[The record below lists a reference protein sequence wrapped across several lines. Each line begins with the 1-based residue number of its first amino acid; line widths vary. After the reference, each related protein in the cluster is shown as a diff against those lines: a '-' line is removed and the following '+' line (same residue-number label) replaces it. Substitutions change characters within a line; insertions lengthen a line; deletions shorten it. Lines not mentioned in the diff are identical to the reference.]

1 MDALKVLC
9 QCISPIQNRQEIL
22 SIVGSSDFNWDHI
35 IYSSGQHLVSPAL
48 WFYLQQ
54 KEISPLLNTEQQE
67 YLKLIYDLNLSRNN
81 QIKNQLFLLLPDFN
95 AGGIEPVLLKGI
107 ASLLGELYE
116 SPGIRILG
124 DIDILV
130 PEEKLDIAK
139 NIMLDHGYTYTPF
152 PNQNIDVEH
161 RHLPGFVHEKY
172 PVAIEVHRFPV
183 AEKHFGWVNSTAAQN
198 DSTQLSLEMGVVRM
212 PSPEFRLLHN
222 FCHCQLGDRGFFRA
236 CINARQMLEWVK
248 LRDKYETEF
257 DWVSIQQK
265 VGENSAVSAWA
276 GYLMVAEE
284 YFSQEMIPETQTPLL
299 AKFFM
304 YRLQC
309 GERHAMCWKL
319 NLVIDRF
326 FYYGERSLSILSL
339 NFHRGP
345 RAFFKMFRFLLLRIF
360 SIKSLK
366 EKYKVF
372 RSG

>member
-1 MDALKVLC
+1 MDALEVLC
-9 QCISPIQNRQEIL
+9 QCISPVQNRQEIL
-22 SIVGSSDFNWDHI
+22 LIVDSPSFNWDPV

-54 KEISPLLNTEQQE
+54 KELLPLLNTEQQE
-67 YLKLIYDLNLSRNN
+67 YLKLVYDLNLSRNA

-95 AGGIEPVLLKGI
+95 AVGIKPVLLKGI
-107 ASLLGELYE
+107 ASLLGGLYE
-116 SPGIRILG
+116 TSGIRVLG

-130 PEEKLDIAK
+130 PEEKLEIAK

-152 PNQNIDVEH
+152 PNQDIDVEH
-161 RHLPGFVHEKY
+161 RHLPGFVHKQH

-183 AEKHFGWVNSTAAQN
+183 AEKYFGWVNSTTAQ
-198 DSTQLSLEMGVVRM
+198 SGSVPLSLEAGVVRL

-248 LRDKYETEF
+248 LRDKYEAEF

-265 VGENSAVSAWA
+265 VSKNYAVSAWA
-276 GYLMVAEE
+276 GYLLAARK
-284 YFSQEMIPETQTPLL
+284 YFSQEIIAKTQTPPL

-309 GERHAMCWKL
+309 GERHTVCWRL
-319 NLVIDRF
+319 NLIIDRL
-326 FYYGERSLSILSL
+326 FYYGERALSILSL

-345 RAFFKMFRFLLLRIF
+345 RAFFKAFRFLLVRNF
-360 SIKSLK
+360 SIKNLK

-372 RSG
+372 RSN